1 MQGEGPSA
9 LSALGRRVNDAMPG
23 YVVDRVADLLGG
35 LGGKRVLILGLTF
48 RPDVAVTFHTNA
60 VDLLREFAE
69 LGARVSGHDAL
80 LSDAGVRELGFE
92 PAPLPLAG
100 YDVAV
105 VHSYHRAYAAF
116 DWGKV
121 APLIVDARNALDR
134 AAVEASGARY
144 LGVGRPVSG

>member
-1 MQGEGPSA
+1 
-9 LSALGRRVNDAMPG
+9 
-23 YVVDRVADLLGG
+23 
-35 LGGKRVLILGLTF
+35 
-48 RPDVAVTFHTNA
+48 
-60 VDLLREFAE
+60 VDLLREF
-69 LGARVSGHDAL
+69 LARDAVVAGHDAL

-92 PAPLPLAG
+92 PAPLPPAG

-105 VHSYHRAYAAF
+105 VHSYHRAYAAL
-116 DWGKV
+116 DWANV